1 MALRANWKGSLKVGE
16 LNCTVGLYT
25 AASTSERIAFHTLN
39 RQTGNR
45 VKREFVDSET
55 GDLVERDDQVKG
67 YENTDGSYTV
77 LEPEEVSAAVPEAD
91 KTLVAERFVKC
102 DEIDDLYFDK
112 PYYLVPADEDSE
124 QVFFLIRNSLKN
136 NKVAAIADTVLFRRV
151 RTVLIRPFDKG
162 LIATTLNFDYEV
174 RSARDA
180 FKEAPD
186 IKIKDEFLELADHI
200 ISSKK
205 GKFDPST
212 FDDRYEA
219 ALAEVVNAKIEGR
232 KIKPKPEPETT
243 KVVNLMEALRASVGL
258 SKADSKARTVKS
270 KAKSTAKKR
279 KTAPRKKAS

>member
-124 QVFFLIRNSLKN
+124 QVFFLIRNGLKN

-219 ALAEVVNAKIEGR
+219 ALAEVVKAKIEGR
-232 KIKPKPEPETT
+232 KIKPKPEPEPT
-243 KVVNLMEALRASVGL
+243 KVVNLMEALRASAGL
-258 SKADSKARTVKS
+258 SKAHGKAGTVKS